1 MLYVVDGLVVDED
14 DLGELLF
21 PPLVNSQ
28 KTETRT
34 LPPPTNREHLK
45 YNSVLNA
52 WPDSTHIRPPPAL
65 WNVKL
70 CK

>member
-1 MLYVVDGLVVDED
+1 MLYVVDVVDEN

-28 KTETRT
+28 KTVTRT

-52 WPDSTHIRPPPAL
+52 WPDSAHTRPPPL